1 MLKNLF
7 KFLVSNLY
15 ILKIRFFAIFLGVEY
30 VVRQLESCHKFF
42 VPILLMN
49 YGAKLGKKIHFKG
62 YYRIDNVT
70 GDESATNDFSNLSI
84 GDRCVIGKGVFFDLV
99 DKIYLEK
106 EVGIGAHSMLMT
118 HMDLGQMP
126 MSALYPR
133 ETGPIIIREGTFL
146 GAHVLVL
153 HGVEIGR
160 CCIVAAGSVVTQS
173 FPDYSLIAGVPARL
187 IRTIEH

>member
-1 MLKNLF
+1 
-7 KFLVSNLY
+7 
-15 ILKIRFFAIFLGVEY
+15 
-30 VVRQLESCHKFF
+30 
-42 VPILLMN
+42 MN

-62 YYRIDNVT
+62 YYRMDNVT

-133 ETGPIIIREGTFL
+133 NRPHCHTEGTFL

-153 HGVEIGR
+153 HG
-160 CCIVAAGSVVTQS
+160 
-173 FPDYSLIAGVPARL
+173 
-187 IRTIEH
+187 